1 MSNPAAIRRGTPAD
15 LAAVAA
21 IQSASPEAA
30 QWDVA
35 GYLDREFRVAIAGNS
50 IAGFA
55 VWRDVAADEREILN
69 LAVSPDFRR
78 KGVGR
83 ALLSAA
89 LNGFSGSVFL
99 EVRASNRTAQEFYKS
114 LSFKP
119 IAARDNYYS
128 TPPEAAIV
136 MKFHSC

>member
-1 MSNPAAIRRGTPAD
+1 MLDPAAIRRGTPAD
-15 LAAVAA
+15 ISAIAA
-21 IQSASPEAA
+21 ILAASPEAA

-35 GYLDREFRVAIAGNS
+35 GCLDLEFVVATTGSA

-55 VWRDVAADEREILN
+55 VWRDVAPDERELLN

-83 ALLSAA
+83 ALLSAV

-99 EVRASNRTAQEFYKS
+99 EVRASNTTAQEFYKS
-114 LSFKP
+114 LNFKV
-119 IAARDNYYS
+119 ISVRDNYYQY
-128 TPPEAAIV
+128 PPEAAIV